1 MCIRDSFLT
10 AKGIT
15 RDKVKGYNL
24 GCNVYITK
32 PFAAYELLSIIN
44 NLLNINN
51 PTLQKNA
58 FYNQINPTVMDIS
71 LPVFTYREKS
81 ILELVI
87 KGYTNKEI
95 ANSLQLSLRNVE
107 KYVSRLLYKT
117 NTRNRT
123 ELVNFMLNK

>member
-1 MCIRDSFLT
+1 
-10 AKGIT
+10 
-15 RDKVKGYNL
+15 
-24 GCNVYITK
+24 
-32 PFAAYELLSIIN
+32 
-44 NLLNINN
+44 
-51 PTLQKNA
+51 
-58 FYNQINPTVMDIS
+58 MDIS